1 MIEQERTRLGLDRP
15 IYVQFGKWLG
25 GMATGD
31 FGVSM
36 WTGKPVSQE
45 IASRLQ
51 LSLQV
56 AVMATVL
63 AVLISI
69 PLGTL
74 SALYKDTWIDH
85 VIRVISIAGLAVP
98 SFWLGMIIILVL
110 LSYFHWHPP
119 ITFTPFLENPRENLS
134 QLIWPALAV
143 GYRYSAVATR
153 MMRSTLLEVL
163 QEDYIRTARAKG
175 VFERLVVMRH
185 ALSNAML
192 PVVTVIGLEFA
203 FLIGGLVVT
212 EQVFNLNGIGK
223 LFVQAVSRSD
233 FTMVQALVLL
243 VAAFFIVVNFVID
256 LMYAWLDPRI
266 RYRLMSAVPATL
278 EITYKVPRRRHP
290 VLAFVLQQPLGTA
303 GLAIIVLML
312 VAAAFAKWVAPYD
325 PLAVDYGGILAPPSW
340 KHLLGTDNFGRD
352 VFSRIIYG
360 SQTALS
366 VGFLSSLGGCTLG
379 AIIGVASAYFG
390 GRTDM
395 IVQRFMDVILAFPI
409 IVLALA
415 VVGVHGQERGLRDRL
430 EPDHRHRIADGSEGR
445 ARRALLRARRA
456 RDAVYRRG
464 AHRRF
469 LARAHHLPPHRS
481 ERRRALSHHAHRVRR
496 AGHSAGGFAVVP
508 RAGRDRAHAG
518 LGSHAVG
525 VGDRLLS
532 AGAVDDRVSRRGDQ
546 PRRVRVQP
554 VRRLAARLA
563 RPEDQDLTRRSA
575 SRCVFCPPAAP

>member
-1 MIEQERTRLGLDRP
+1 MIPTLFGVAILVFGMLRLMGGDPVEVMMRGDGGNVSQAVIEQERVRLGLDRP

-74 SALYKDTWIDH
+74 SALYKDTWIDQ
-85 VIRVISIAGLAVP
+85 VIRVISIGGLAVP

-119 ITFTPFLENPRENLS
+119 ITFTPFLENPRENLA

-175 VFERLVVMRH
+175 VYERLVVVRH

-223 LFVQAVSRSD
+223 LFVQAVARSD
-233 FTMVQALVLL
+233 FTMIQSLVLL
-243 VAAFFIVVNFVID
+243 IAAFFILINFAID

-266 RYRLMSAVPATL
+266 RYR
-278 EITYKVPRRRHP
+278 
-290 VLAFVLQQPLGTA
+290 
-303 GLAIIVLML
+303 
-312 VAAAFAKWVAPYD
+312 
-325 PLAVDYGGILAPPSW
+325 
-340 KHLLGTDNFGRD
+340 
-352 VFSRIIYG
+352 
-360 SQTALS
+360 
-366 VGFLSSLGGCTLG
+366 
-379 AIIGVASAYFG
+379 
-390 GRTDM
+390 
-395 IVQRFMDVILAFPI
+395 
-409 IVLALA
+409 
-415 VVGVHGQERGLRDRL
+415 
-430 EPDHRHRIADGSEGR
+430 
-445 ARRALLRARRA
+445 
-456 RDAVYRRG
+456 
-464 AHRRF
+464 
-469 LARAHHLPPHRS
+469 
-481 ERRRALSHHAHRVRR
+481 
-496 AGHSAGGFAVVP
+496 
-508 RAGRDRAHAG
+508 
-518 LGSHAVG
+518 
-525 VGDRLLS
+525 
-532 AGAVDDRVSRRGDQ
+532 
-546 PRRVRVQP
+546 
-554 VRRLAARLA
+554 
-563 RPEDQDLTRRSA
+563 
-575 SRCVFCPPAAP
+575 

>member
-1 MIEQERTRLGLDRP
+1 VLLMIPTLLGVAILVFLMLRVMGGDPVETMLRGEGANVSQAVIEQERTRLGLDRP
-15 IYVQFGKWLG
+15 IYVQFAKWLG

-119 ITFTPFLENPRENLS
+119 ITFTPFLENPRENLA

-175 VFERLVVMRH
+175 VFERLVVVRH

-223 LFVQAVSRSD
+223 LFVQAVARSD

-243 VAAFFIVVNFVID
+243 IATFFIVVNFVID

-266 RYRLMSAVPATL
+266 RYR
-278 EITYKVPRRRHP
+278 
-290 VLAFVLQQPLGTA
+290 
-303 GLAIIVLML
+303 
-312 VAAAFAKWVAPYD
+312 
-325 PLAVDYGGILAPPSW
+325 
-340 KHLLGTDNFGRD
+340 
-352 VFSRIIYG
+352 
-360 SQTALS
+360 
-366 VGFLSSLGGCTLG
+366 
-379 AIIGVASAYFG
+379 
-390 GRTDM
+390 
-395 IVQRFMDVILAFPI
+395 
-409 IVLALA
+409 
-415 VVGVHGQERGLRDRL
+415 
-430 EPDHRHRIADGSEGR
+430 
-445 ARRALLRARRA
+445 
-456 RDAVYRRG
+456 
-464 AHRRF
+464 
-469 LARAHHLPPHRS
+469 
-481 ERRRALSHHAHRVRR
+481 
-496 AGHSAGGFAVVP
+496 
-508 RAGRDRAHAG
+508 
-518 LGSHAVG
+518 
-525 VGDRLLS
+525 
-532 AGAVDDRVSRRGDQ
+532 
-546 PRRVRVQP
+546 
-554 VRRLAARLA
+554 
-563 RPEDQDLTRRSA
+563 
-575 SRCVFCPPAAP
+575 